1 MFSWNLLRTKLLWG
15 LHTMNGITASPNF
28 SMKSNAFS
36 IKSHMESFLYSRFCC
51 LLVTGQ
57 SRTFRKEMGIFL
69 LPEIRAPCQ
78 SKPLKIVLL
87 EWRRKRGREYVTGKD
102 KFLLHNYRFQRRNNK
117 SSPGTD
123 AIFNANQCEKQWF
136 SHSAAHWSHLR

>member
-36 IKSHMESFLYSRFCC
+36 IKSHMEIFLYSRFCC

-69 LPEIRAPCQ
+69 MPEIRALSVKTFEDC
-78 SKPLKIVLL
+78 SLGVEKK
-87 EWRRKRGREYVTGKD
+87 ERERIY
-102 KFLLHNYRFQRRNNK
+102 YRSRQ
-117 SSPGTD
+117 
-123 AIFNANQCEKQWF
+123 I
-136 SHSAAHWSHLR
+136 SAS